1 MSKYEK
7 QEELKREELSQKEQ
21 LLKTE
26 ADNTKLTDD
35 SKNVKMTDACEKS
48 RTENTAGEN
57 KMGTMPMGKLLISV
71 SLPMVI
77 SMLVQALYNVVD
89 SVFVSHFDQ
98 DALTAVST
106 IFPLQNLMIEVTS
119 GLGVGF
125 NALISKSLGEKNQK
139 KANDAARQGIF
150 LELIGFAIFLLIGL
164 FGIEAFMKSQTDVAK
179 IVDYGVDYGRIC
191 CICSFGIF
199 AQMTFERMLQSTG
212 RTLYTMK
219 TQALG
224 AIINIILDFLFI
236 LTNKM
241 GDAGAAI
248 ATGIGQCIAA
258 SLAIYYNLKKNPDI
272 QLSFKS
278 FRPEGD
284 VIGRIL
290 SIAVPSIAMVAVGSV
305 MTYGFNRILF
315 TFTPIA
321 VSVFGIF
328 YKVQSMAFM
337 PVFGLNNGMIPIV
350 SYNYGAKQPDRMLK
364 AVKYTMMAAICFMLL
379 CLTAMQVIPGL
390 ILKVFDAQEDMM
402 AIGIPALR
410 TMSISFLFAGIC
422 IVCSGMFQ
430 ALGKG
435 VYSLIVS
442 LSRQLIVLLPVA
454 YAFAKFTRNL
464 ELVWL
469 SFPIAEVVSVILS
482 IAMALQTKKK
492 IIDPLKNS
500 VKTV

>member
-1 MSKYEK
+1 MTNDMTKGSPIK
-7 QEELKREELSQKEQ
+7 LILSFM
-21 LLKTE
+21 
-26 ADNTKLTDD
+26 
-35 SKNVKMTDACEKS
+35 V
-48 RTENTAGEN
+48 
-57 KMGTMPMGKLLISV
+57 PLLIGNIFQQFYNMADTIIVGRTISV
-71 SLPMVI
+71 EALAAVGATGSI
-77 SMLVQALYNVVD
+77 SFLIVGFVQG
-89 SVFVSHFDQ
+89 
-98 DALTAVST
+98 
-106 IFPLQNLMIEVTS
+106 VTS
-119 GLGVGF
+119 GFAVITAQRFGAGSENGVRRSVATSIILGIAVTIVMTAISVLAARPLLEIMKTPSDIIDDSYNYIIVIFEGIAAAVFF
-125 NALISKSLGEKNQK
+125 NLFSSILRSLGDSKTPLV
-139 KANDAARQGIF
+139 F
-150 LELIGFAIFLLIGL
+150 LIIA
-164 FGIEAFMKSQTDVAK
+164 S
-179 IVDYGVDYGRIC
+179 
-191 CICSFGIF
+191 
-199 AQMTFERMLQSTG
+199 
-212 RTLYTMK
+212 
-219 TQALG
+219 
-224 AIINIILDFLFI
+224 IINIILDPIMIFGYFGLPA
-236 LTNKM
+236 M
-241 GDAGAAI
+241 GAAGAAI
-248 ATGIGQCIAA
+248 ATVIGQCIAA
-258 SLAIYYNLKKNPDI
+258 LLAIYYNLKKNPDI

-379 CLTAMQVIPGL
+379 CLTAMQVIPDL

-442 LSRQLIVLLPVA
+442 LARQLIVLLPVA